1 MQPFVESLCYDA
13 LAVINFRFMMQSDE
27 RLKQFLSGS
36 RPVEVARCR
45 AF

>member
-13 LAVINFRFMMQSDE
+13 LAAVNFRLMTQSDE
-27 RLKQFLSGS
+27 RLRHFLSGS
-36 RPVEVARCR
+36 RPVEAARCR

>member
-13 LAVINFRFMMQSDE
+13 LAAINFSFMTQSDE
-27 RLKQFLSGS
+27 RLKHFLSGS
-36 RPVEVARCR
+36 RQVEAARCR